1 LYLDHWPF
9 TRPIVLDKTRS
20 DAPHPTLNMGRPMD
34 FLEQKMLEMNSRLDQ
49 TQVSVDTLQDLMSQL
64 STDVRSML
72 QSSTAT
78 GLPMDMKQVSYIHD
92 SDVGHKDVLQ
102 DEGGMASTGLSDR
115 TLGPDMQ
122 IRRLTAQLTAAYGRI
137 AALEEQLLL
146 RRVQSKNTV

>member
-1 LYLDHWPF
+1 
-9 TRPIVLDKTRS
+9 
-20 DAPHPTLNMGRPMD
+20 MD
-34 FLEQKMLEMNSRLDQ
+34 FLEQKILEMNSRLDQ

-72 QSSTAT
+72 TSSTST
-78 GLPMDMKQVSYIHD
+78 GLPMDMQRVGYSSLD
-92 SDVGHKDVLQ
+92 SDISHKDVLQ
-102 DEGGMASTGLSDR
+102 DEGGMATTGLSDR
-115 TLGPDMQ
+115 VLGPDMQ

>member
-1 LYLDHWPF
+1 
-9 TRPIVLDKTRS
+9 
-20 DAPHPTLNMGRPMD
+20 MD
-34 FLEQKMLEMNSRLDQ
+34 FLEQKILEMNSRLDQ

-72 QSSTAT
+72 TSSSSS
-78 GLPMDMKQVSYIHD
+78 GLPMDMQRVGSY
-92 SDVGHKDVLQ
+92 SKGFEGDVGHKDVLQ
-102 DEGGMASTGLSDR
+102 DEGGMTTTGLSDR
-115 TLGPDMQ
+115 VLGPDMQ

>member
-1 LYLDHWPF
+1 
-9 TRPIVLDKTRS
+9 
-20 DAPHPTLNMGRPMD
+20 MD
-34 FLEQKMLEMNSRLDQ
+34 FLEQKILEMNSRLDQ

-72 QSSTAT
+72 TSSAST
-78 GLPMDMKQVSYIHD
+78 GLPMDMQRVGYSSLD
-92 SDVGHKDVLQ
+92 SDISHKDVLQ
-102 DEGGMASTGLSDR
+102 DEGGMATTGLSDR
-115 TLGPDMQ
+115 VLGPDMQ